1 MAGRGPA
8 KPDGPAPARGHAWHA
23 QQARRALGVAAEP
36 GLAAIPFPIVH
47 AALGV
52 AGCAAAVAL
61 RPGAVGLRDTVLG
74 VSALCVATAVI
85 LAVYDRLVY
94 PVELR
99 PPLEEI
105 ALPVAALG
113 AFSLVLAGTIDLT
126 TRLVAAAATVAIWGG
141 LPHLGEVRAA
151 GREGWLPRFLRDA
164 ASIAVLVPVL
174 LASTSGA
181 LPLALRAGVVLVGA
195 GLVTLVGLRAD
206 AMPRR
211 YSYPLAAAAAVLVSG
226 VMLADAADGASPG
239 VAAAVTLA
247 VWYGLRGVA
256 GSAVVPPR
264 RVGTALEHVAVVL
277 VALGG
282 LYWLGHR

>member
-1 MAGRGPA
+1 MAGREPA
-8 KPDGPAPARGHAWHA
+8 RPDGGGPPRGHAWHA
-23 QQARRALGVAAEP
+23 EQARLALGLAAEP
-36 GLAAIPFPIVH
+36 KLAAIPYPVVH

-61 RPGAVGLRDTVLG
+61 RPGAAGLRGTVIG
-74 VSALCVATAVI
+74 VGALCAATALI

-94 PVELR
+94 PAELR
-99 PPLEEI
+99 PRLEEI

-113 AFSLVLAGTIDLT
+113 AFSLVLAGTIDVT
-126 TRLVAAAATVAIWGG
+126 TRLVAAAVTISIWGG
-141 LPHLGEVRAA
+141 LPHLGELRAA
-151 GREGWLPRFLRDA
+151 GREGWALRFLRDA

-181 LPLALRAGVVLVGA
+181 LPLLLRAAVVLVGT
-195 GLVTLVGLRAD
+195 GLVTVDGLRSE

-211 YSYPLAAAAAVLVSG
+211 HSYALAGVTGALVSG
-226 VMLADAADGASPG
+226 VMLVADAAHAAPG

-247 VWYGLRGVA
+247 VWYGVRGVV

-264 RVGTALEHVAVVL
+264 RVGTALEHLAVVV

-282 LYWLGHR
+282 LYWLGR

>member
-1 MAGRGPA
+1 MDGRGPA
-8 KPDGPAPARGHAWHA
+8 RPEGGRPRGHAWHA
-23 QQARRALGVAAEP
+23 EQARRALGLAAEP
-36 GLAAIPFPIVH
+36 KLAAIPYPVVH

-61 RPGAVGLRDTVLG
+61 RPGAVGLRGTVIG
-74 VSALCVATAVI
+74 IGSLCFATALT

-94 PVELR
+94 PAPLR

-113 AFSLVLAGTIDLT
+113 AFSLVLAGTIDVT
-126 TRLVAAAATVAIWGG
+126 TRLVAAAVTISIWGG
-141 LPHLGEVRAA
+141 LPHLGELRAA
-151 GREGWLPRFLRDA
+151 GREGWALRFLRDA

-174 LASTSGA
+174 LASTSGS
-181 LPLALRAGVVLVGA
+181 LPLLLRAAVVLVGT
-195 GLVTLVGLRAD
+195 GLVTVDGLRSE

-211 YSYPLAAAAAVLVSG
+211 HSYALAAATGALVSG
-226 VMLADAADGASPG
+226 VMVVADAAGAAPG
-239 VAAAVTLA
+239 VAAAATLA
-247 VWYGLRGVA
+247 VWYGLRGAA

-264 RVGTALEHVAVVL
+264 RMGTALEHLAVVV

-282 LYWLGHR
+282 LYWLGR